1 MRRVRLPVIG
11 LLAVVALLGVA
22 PGASAVTGGTA
33 ATRLY
38 PAIAALRVDGTW
50 ICGSS
55 LVAPQWI
62 LTAAHCVTDG
72 TGGVYAPGRLS
83 FTLGVTKLSQSA
95 QGENITADR
104 VERHQSYDAATT
116 QFDIALVHLS
126 RPSAQA
132 PIRVI
137 SPGERD
143 RWAPGRTATVIGWGG
158 IVYPG
163 IGGVTTS
170 DDLREAT
177 VPMVSDA
184 DCASS
189 YNTTGLTGQF
199 FPQTMVC
206 AGEVYGIK
214 DSCSGDSGGPLMV
227 PDAQG
232 TLVQAGTVSWGFLCG
247 VPTQYGVYGRI
258 GDDPLNSWIRQRI
271 GTVAAAAPA
280 TTAAKAKTKAKTKA
294 KARARKKRAK
304 HKRHPAKHTAARR

>member
-1 MRRVRLPVIG
+1 MRRFRLPVIG
-11 LLAVVALLGVA
+11 LLALAASLGAA
-22 PGASAVTGGTA
+22 PGASAVMGGTT
-33 ATRLY
+33 ATRPY
-38 PAIAALRVDGTW
+38 HAIAALRVDGTW

-62 LTAAHCVTDG
+62 LTAAHCVTDD
-72 TGGVYAPGRLS
+72 TGGVYAPNRLS
-83 FTLGVTKLSQSA
+83 FTVGVTKLSQSA

-104 VERHQSYDAATT
+104 VERHESYDAATT

-126 RPSAQA
+126 RPSAQT

-137 SPGERD
+137 SPAEQD

-158 IVYPG
+158 QIYPG

-170 DDLREAT
+170 DDLRE
-177 VPMVSDA
+177 VSLPMVSDA
-184 DCASS
+184 ACDSS
-189 YNTTGLTGQF
+189 YNTTGITGQF

-258 GDDPLNSWIRQRI
+258 GADPLNGWIRQRI
-271 GTVAAAAPA
+271 GTVAAPA
-280 TTAAKAKTKAKTKA
+280 TAQAPRASAKPKPKAKKKAAKHRRRT
-294 KARARKKRAK
+294 ARPHAG
-304 HKRHPAKHTAARR
+304 ARR

>member
-1 MRRVRLPVIG
+1 MRRFRLPVIG
-11 LLAVVALLGVA
+11 LLALAASLAAA
-22 PGASAVTGGTA
+22 PGASAVMGGTT
-33 ATRLY
+33 ATRPY
-38 PAIAALRVDGTW
+38 PFIAALRVDGTW

-62 LTAAHCVTDG
+62 LTAAHCVTDNAG
-72 TGGVYAPGRLS
+72 AVYAPSHLS
-83 FTLGVTKLSQSA
+83 FTLGVTRLSQSA

-126 RPSAQA
+126 RPSAQT
-132 PIRVI
+132 PIRVV
-137 SPGERD
+137 SPAEQD

-158 IVYPG
+158 QIYPG

-170 DDLREAT
+170 DDLREVS

-184 DCASS
+184 ACDSS

-258 GDDPLNSWIRQRI
+258 GADPLNGWIRQRI
-271 GTVAAAAPA
+271 GATAAPA
-280 TTAAKAKTKAKTKA
+280 QAQAPRAIAKPKPKAKKKAAKHRRRT
-294 KARARKKRAK
+294 ARSHAG
-304 HKRHPAKHTAARR
+304 ARR

>member
-1 MRRVRLPVIG
+1 MSRLRLPVIG
-11 LLAVVALLGVA
+11 LLALVASVGAA
-22 PGASAVTGGTA
+22 PGASAVMGGTT
-33 ATRLY
+33 ATRPY
-38 PAIAALRVDGTW
+38 PAIAALRVDGDW

-62 LTAAHCVTDG
+62 LTAAHCVTDDAG
-72 TGGVYAPGRLS
+72 NVYAPSHLS

-104 VERHQSYDAATT
+104 VVRHESYDAATT

-126 RPSAQA
+126 RPSAQT

-137 SPGERD
+137 SPAEQD
-143 RWAPGRTATVIGWGG
+143 RWAPGRPATVIGWGG

-170 DDLREAT
+170 DDLREVT

-184 DCASS
+184 DCDTS
-189 YNTTGLTGQF
+189 YNTTGLTGEF

-206 AGEVYGIK
+206 AGELYGTK

-232 TLVQAGTVSWGFLCG
+232 TLVQAGTVSWGFACG

-258 GDDPLNSWIRQRI
+258 GADPLNAWIRQRI
-271 GTVAAAAPA
+271 GTVAAPAQTAARAKPK
-280 TTAAKAKTKAKTKA
+280 AKAKAKAK
-294 KARARKKRAK
+294 KKPAK
-304 HKRHPAKHTAARR
+304 HKRHTARRTSSTRR

>member
-1 MRRVRLPVIG
+1 MSRLRLPVIG
-11 LLAVVALLGVA
+11 LLALVASLGAA
-22 PGASAVTGGTA
+22 PGASAVMGGTT
-33 ATRLY
+33 ATRPY
-38 PAIAALRVDGTW
+38 PAIAALRVDGDW

-62 LTAAHCVTDG
+62 LTAAHCVTDD
-72 TGGVYAPGRLS
+72 TGAVYAPGRLS

-104 VERHQSYDAATT
+104 VERHESYDAATT

-126 RPSAQA
+126 RPSAQT

-137 SPGERD
+137 SPAERD
-143 RWAPGRTATVIGWGG
+143 RWAPGKPATVIGWGG

-184 DCASS
+184 DCSTS
-189 YNTTGLTGQF
+189 YNTTGLTGEF

-206 AGEVYGIK
+206 AGEVYGLK

-280 TTAAKAKTKAKTKA
+280 ARAKTKA
-294 KARARKKRAK
+294 KAKAKAKARKKAAK
-304 HKRHPAKHTAARR
+304 HKRRTASRHTASR

>member
-1 MRRVRLPVIG
+1 MRRFRLPVIG
-11 LLAVVALLGVA
+11 LLALAASLGAA
-22 PGASAVTGGTA
+22 PGASAVMGGTT
-33 ATRLY
+33 ATRPY
-38 PAIAALRVDGTW
+38 HAIAALRVDGTW

-62 LTAAHCVTDG
+62 LTAAHCVTDD
-72 TGGVYAPGRLS
+72 TGGVYAPNRLS
-83 FTLGVTKLSQSA
+83 FTVGVTKLSQSA

-104 VERHQSYDAATT
+104 VERNESYDAATT

-126 RPSAQA
+126 RPSAQT

-137 SPGERD
+137 SPAEQD

-158 IVYPG
+158 QIYPG

-170 DDLREAT
+170 DDLRE
-177 VPMVSDA
+177 VSLPMVSDA
-184 DCASS
+184 ACASS
-189 YNTTGLTGQF
+189 YNTTGITGQF

-258 GDDPLNSWIRQRI
+258 GADPLNGWIRQRI
-271 GTVAAAAPA
+271 GTVAAPA
-280 TTAAKAKTKAKTKA
+280 TAQAPRASAKPKPKAKKKAAKH
-294 KARARKKRAK
+294 RRR
-304 HKRHPAKHTAARR
+304 AARPHAGARR